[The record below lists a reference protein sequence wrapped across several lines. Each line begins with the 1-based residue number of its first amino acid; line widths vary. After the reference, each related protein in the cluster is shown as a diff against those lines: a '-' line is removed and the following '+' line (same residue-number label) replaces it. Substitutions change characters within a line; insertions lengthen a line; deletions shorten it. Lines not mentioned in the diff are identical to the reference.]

1 MKLPKQARGVL
12 KALRSKQS
20 EIPNFKVKSTDPPP
34 KPSDQSIGVPAIH
47 TPLLREQGRLEV
59 SEPSS
64 APAPAAVSPTRR
76 LSEPHALRPVAGK
89 STGTILGKR
98 PRHDMGNTAIA
109 IHEDDDVASHAAA
122 PPPRTMAHLES
133 DDEGS
138 LADSVSDNSE
148 DSADDI
154 DDTVMEDMRKLE
166 ESFKGI
172 SQKYRLINRIG
183 EGTFPAM
190 HLLAGPSR
198 LTLPGTFSTV
208 YKAEQLQQ
216 PDEMDQDEQDTG
228 RDIDT
233 ERPSKRA
240 KTSSAR
246 SRFRPRIVALKK
258 IYVTSS
264 PHRILNELELLHE
277 LRDSPY
283 ICPLLTAFR
292 HLDQVV
298 AVLPYFRHLDFRL
311 YYRDFLVNDMRHY
324 FRSLFH
330 ALSHVHKAGIL
341 HRDIKPT
348 NFLYD
353 HSKRQGVLVDFGL
366 AERQG
371 TDWQPCLCMESREKR
386 KDKFLNSYAVQVL
399 QTQADLI
406 STGYPKSDTR
416 PSRRANRAG
425 TRGFRAPEVL
435 LKCTSQTTRI
445 DIWSAGVILLT
456 MLARRFPFF
465 NSADDVDAMIEMA
478 SIFGRKKMQAA
489 AAMHGQLFET
499 NIETIGERGFTL
511 EKIIIWASC
520 REKEND
526 TLRAGEAQAVNFLQG
541 LLELDAGKR
550 WSAKEALQHEFFTA
564 PVEDEE
570 ERAEREAVEMNEEAQ
585 RARR

>member
-1 MKLPKQARGVL
+1 MKLTKQAQGVL
-12 KALRSKQS
+12 KALRSKQP
-20 EIPNFKVKSTDPPP
+20 EIPKVKSSNPPT
-34 KPSDQSIGVPAIH
+34 KTSDNVSVVPAN
-47 TPLLREQGRLEV
+47 PRALSREQDQL
-59 SEPSS
+59 SAS
-64 APAPAAVSPTRR
+64 APVSPTGTRR
-76 LSEPHALRPVAGK
+76 LLSRPGEPHAQRPVAGNC
-89 STGTILGKR
+89 TGTILGKR
-98 PRHDMGNTAIA
+98 PRHSMGNTVIA
-109 IHEDDDVASHAAA
+109 IHEDEDATLHASAALA
-122 PPPRTMAHLES
+122 NNTSRTMAHLES

-138 LADSVSDNSE
+138 MADSISDQSDDSE
-148 DSADDI
+148 DEI
-154 DDTVMEDMRKLE
+154 DETVIEDMRKLE

-183 EGTFPAM
+183 EGTF
-190 HLLAGPSR
+190 
-198 LTLPGTFSTV
+198 STV
-208 YKAEQLQQ
+208 YKAEQLLQR
-216 PDEMDQDEQDTG
+216 DEMDRDEENSAQDF
-228 RDIDT
+228 DT
-233 ERPSKRA
+233 EQPPKRQ
-240 KTSSAR
+240 KTNPAR
-246 SRFRPRIVALKK
+246 LRTKPQIVALKK

-311 YYRDFLVNDMRHY
+311 YYREFLINDMRHY

-330 ALSHVHKAGIL
+330 ALAHVHKAGIL

-371 TDWQPCLCMESREKR
+371 TDWQPCLCIESREKR
-386 KDKFLNSYAVQVL
+386 KDKFLSSYAVQVL
-399 QTQADLI
+399 QTQSDLI
-406 STGYPKSDTR
+406 STGYPKSDGR

-435 LKCTSQTTRI
+435 LKCTSQTTKI

-456 MLARRFPFF
+456 LLARRFPFF

-478 SIFGRKKMQAA
+478 SIFGRKKMQSV

-511 EKIIIWASC
+511 GKIIIWASC
-520 REKEND
+520 REKEHD
-526 TLRAGEAQAVNFLQG
+526 ALRAGEAQAVNFLEG

-570 ERAEREAVEMNEEAQ
+570 ERAEREAQEMEEAE
-585 RARR
+585 RMRR